1 MAVPIKTA
9 KFNVDNRT
17 INKGFQTIDQNNR
30 LIDVGGGIG
39 IISSQSQMDINTP
52 KRKALLLKAN
62 NFGGDYGG
70 VTKVSISGSNTLV
83 QSSSQKP
90 GSTTNQS

>member
-1 MAVPIKTA
+1 
-9 KFNVDNRT
+9 
-17 INKGFQTIDQNNR
+17 
-30 LIDVGGGIG
+30 
-39 IISSQSQMDINTP
+39 MDINTP